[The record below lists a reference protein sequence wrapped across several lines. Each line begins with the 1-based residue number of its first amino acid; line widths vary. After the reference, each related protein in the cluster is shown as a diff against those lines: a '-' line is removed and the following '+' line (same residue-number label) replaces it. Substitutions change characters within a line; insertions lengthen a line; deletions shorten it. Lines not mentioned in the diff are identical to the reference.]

1 MKKVIFILLM
11 SLPLSISLKAD
22 GVNPA
27 ANPMESFHKTFSKK
41 DIQNLAYAYVHNNLH
56 IENPAIVDVDGDG
69 LFDLL
74 KFNDGNV
81 EFYKNT
87 GTLDKPLFVLENKH
101 YDSYTEASFL
111 KTGMPMP
118 VFFADK
124 DGDGDL
130 DLFAVKDMGFNT
142 VTQQNEYKVYAE
154 ENAFDLDTGTLITII
169 LVLVIVILL
178 LAILR

>member
-1 MKKVIFILLM
+1 MKKIIFILLF
-11 SLPLSISLKAD
+11 SLPISLSLKAD

-27 ANPMESFHKTFSKK
+27 VNGMESIHKTFSKK
-41 DIQNLAYAYVHNNLH
+41 EIQKLADAYVNNDLY
-56 IENPAIVDVDGDG
+56 IKDPAIVDVNGDG

-74 KFNDGNV
+74 KFNDGNI
-81 EFYKNT
+81 EYYKNI
-87 GTLDKPLFVLENKH
+87 GTLDKPEFVLENKH
-101 YDSYTEASFL
+101 YDSYKEASFL

-130 DLFAVKDMGFNT
+130 DLFAVKDMGYNT
-142 VTQQNEYKVYAE
+142 LTQQNDYKVYAE
-154 ENAFDLDTGTLITII
+154 ENAFDMDTGTLITII
-169 LVLVIVILL
+169 LVLVIVLLL

>member
-1 MKKVIFILLM
+1 MKKVIFILLL
-11 SLPLSISLKAD
+11 SLPVSMSLKAD

-27 ANPMESFHKTFSKK
+27 ANGKESTHKIFSKK
-41 DIQNLAYAYVHNNLH
+41 EIQKLADAYVHNNLN
-56 IENPAIVDVDGDG
+56 IENPAVVDVDGDG

-81 EFYKNT
+81 EYYKNV
-87 GTLDKPLFVLENKH
+87 GTLDKPEFVLENKH
-101 YDSYTEASFL
+101 YDSYKEASFL

-118 VFFADK
+118 VFFADN

-142 VTQQNEYKVYAE
+142 VTQKDEYKVYTA

-169 LVLVIVILL
+169 LILVIVLLL

>member
-1 MKKVIFILLM
+1 M
-11 SLPLSISLKAD
+11 
-22 GVNPA
+22 
-27 ANPMESFHKTFSKK
+27 
-41 DIQNLAYAYVHNNLH
+41 
-56 IENPAIVDVDGDG
+56 
-69 LFDLL
+69 
-74 KFNDGNV
+74 
-81 EFYKNT
+81 
-87 GTLDKPLFVLENKH
+87 FVLENKH

>member
-1 MKKVIFILLM
+1 MKNVIFILLL
-11 SLPLSISLKAD
+11 SLPLSMSLKAD

-27 ANPMESFHKTFSKK
+27 VNGKESIQKIFSKK
-41 DIQNLAYAYVHNNLH
+41 DIQKLADAYVHNNLH

-74 KFNDGNV
+74 KFNDGNI
-81 EFYKNT
+81 EYYKNI
-87 GTLDKPLFVLENKH
+87 GTLDKPEFVLENKH
-101 YDSYTEASFL
+101 YDSYKEASFL

-130 DLFAVKDMGFNT
+130 DLFAVKDIGFNT
-142 VTQQNEYKVYAE
+142 LTQQNEYKVYAE
-154 ENAFDLDTGTLITII
+154 ENALGMDTGTLITII
-169 LVLVIVILL
+169 LVLVIVLLL

>member
-1 MKKVIFILLM
+1 MKKVIFILLF
-11 SLPLSISLKAD
+11 SLPFSLSLKAD

-27 ANPMESFHKTFSKK
+27 ANGTESVHKTFSKK
-41 DIQNLAYAYVHNNLH
+41 DIQKLADSYVNNNLH
-56 IENPAIVDVDGDG
+56 IKNPAIVDVDGDG
-69 LFDLL
+69 IFDIL

-81 EFYKNT
+81 EYYRNT
-87 GTLDKPLFVLENKH
+87 GTLDKPEFELENKH
-101 YDSYTEASFL
+101 YDSYKEASFL

-130 DLFAVKDMGFNT
+130 DLFAVRDMGFNT
-142 VTQQNEYKVYAE
+142 LTQQNDYNVYTA

-169 LVLVIVILL
+169 LILVIVLLL
-178 LAILR
+178 LAILH